1 MQRMQESEI
10 YKHRWRDFRDPP
22 PYEALENLCTL
33 RLSAL
38 EAGARVFKSSTH
50 TEWRYTPSRT
60 R

>member
-1 MQRMQESEI
+1 MQRMQESEM
-10 YKHRWRDFRDPP
+10 YKDRWQDFRDPP
-22 PYEALENLCTL
+22 PYKPWTIMHVW
-33 RLSAL
+33 LSAL